1 MRFNSSSAEVHYSC
15 IVAGLSTDPST
26 SPMVSPLPAMRRLTF
41 LLLCTWLT
49 RRSTEGFSQC
59 SSVIALFHPCIIT
72 RCRYPAVSGQGLII
86 RLNLGQQVS
95 PVFLH
100 LHSCLT
106 HSSAAQVP
114 ACPVSTSL
122 RVRNSVTVKS
132 PSRFCLVHLC
142 WRLAVLEPGRNGDL
156 WRGGRMEAR
165 PLHSPIAGDYVVT
178 ILCAQW
184 CTSHHHQ
191 HSQRSH
197 SL

>member
-1 MRFNSSSAEVHYSC
+1 MA
-15 IVAGLSTDPST
+15 
-26 SPMVSPLPAMRRLTF
+26 SPLPAMRRLTF
-41 LLLCTWLT
+41 LLSCTWLT

-114 ACPVSTSL
+114 ACTVSTSL
-122 RVRNSVTVKS
+122 RVRKSVTVKS
-132 PSRFCLVHLC
+132 LRNPLLPLFRNFVSYTCAADWQSLS
-142 WRLAVLEPGRNGDL
+142 LAGMEIY
-156 WRGGRMEAR
+156 GGVVGWKHDPCTVQLQGTTLLQYCAHSGAR
-165 PLHSPIAGDYVVT
+165 PIITSIVSDPTHSK
-178 ILCAQW
+178 
-184 CTSHHHQ
+184 
-191 HSQRSH
+191 
-197 SL
+197 